1 MEAGARAR
9 LIEQHLPL
17 VRSLARRFAHR
28 GEPLE
33 DLVQV
38 GTIGLIRAVDRF
50 ERRRGCPLEAYAAV
64 SIVGEIKRHL
74 RDHASPLRVPR
85 RLQQQGAD
93 VRQADRDLAA
103 RLGRAPT
110 TGELATACGL
120 AGEEV
125 ARTLLATGRRTT
137 VPLDGEDAPPEA
149 AGGALAC
156 GDFSDAADDRAAVEA
171 ALRRLPGRDRRL
183 LRLRFFADLSQA
195 EAAREV
201 GISQVHA
208 SRLERA
214 ALHRLRVALDGGDEP
229 PSGPP
234 GGRGDPPAGQPGGGV
249 AGVVS
254 AGGTA

>member
-1 MEAGARAR
+1 MEPGARAR

-93 VRQADRDLAA
+93 VRRADRDLAA

-110 TGELATACGL
+110 VGELALACGL
-120 AGEEV
+120 PAEEV
-125 ARTLLATGRRTT
+125 ARTLLATRRGAT
-137 VPLDGEDAPPEA
+137 VALDVREPGEEA
-149 AGGALAC
+149 VGAALAC
-156 GDFSDAADDRAAVEA
+156 GDFAEAADDRAAVEA
-171 ALRRLPGRDRRL
+171 ALRRLPARDRRL

-195 EAAREV
+195 EAARELR
-201 GISQVHA
+201 ISQVHV

-214 ALHRLRVALDGGDEP
+214 ALERLRAALDSSDEP
-229 PSGPP
+229 
-234 GGRGDPPAGQPGGGV
+234 RTRVPGGGL
-249 AGVVS
+249 APVVS
-254 AGGTA
+254 AGGSA

>member
-93 VRQADRDLAA
+93 LREADRELAA

-110 TGELATACGL
+110 VAELATACGL
-120 AGEEV
+120 PGDEV
-125 ARTLLATGRRTT
+125 ARTLLATRLRST
-137 VPLDGEDAPPEA
+137 VPLDRDEAGPET

-171 ALRRLPGRDRRL
+171 ALRRLPARDRRL

-195 EAAREV
+195 EAAREL
-201 GISQVHA
+201 GISQVHV

-214 ALHRLRVALDGGDEP
+214 ALDRLRAALDAGGEP
-229 PSGPP
+229 SA
-234 GGRGDPPAGQPGGGV
+234 RSSGGGL
-249 AGVVS
+249 AAVVS
-254 AGGTA
+254 ARGTT